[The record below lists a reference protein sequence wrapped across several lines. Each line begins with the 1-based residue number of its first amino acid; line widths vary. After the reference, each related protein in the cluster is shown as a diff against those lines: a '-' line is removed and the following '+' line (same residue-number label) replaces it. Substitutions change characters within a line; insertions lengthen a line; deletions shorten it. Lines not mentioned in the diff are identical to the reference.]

1 MLITVIN
8 AEHADDN
15 HHRNGVYADADHGD
29 DDQGGHGDHYKGGRG
44 IKLKMNQHLSCC
56 RDDDAFEVFD
66 DEDCDDDDA
75 NGNGEKDDNDENEDN
90 FVVYDNDDDN

>member
-44 IKLKMNQHLSCC
+44 IKLKMNQHLSC